1 MKEYVLPFL
10 YEDLT
15 LHGPHHCWFVYL
27 ALLILPLHFQ
37 GILSVYVKPYLEL
50 NMLTMLSFIIH
61 QYFVFFLTNDWQL
74 KEISEDIR
82 PNALNTCMLK
92 FHFSVINNDQKT
104 PMLNYLW
111 NVNKTCTFK
120 TIQMK
125 DTNVCYF
132 EIEVSQKLFSQMHLS
147 LTQCGKQFSFPIA

>member
-15 LHGPHHCWFVYL
+15 LHGPYHCWFVYF

-61 QYFVFFLTNDWQL
+61 QYFVFFLTND
-74 KEISEDIR
+74 
-82 PNALNTCMLK
+82 
-92 FHFSVINNDQKT
+92 
-104 PMLNYLW
+104 
-111 NVNKTCTFK
+111 
-120 TIQMK
+120 
-125 DTNVCYF
+125 
-132 EIEVSQKLFSQMHLS
+132 
-147 LTQCGKQFSFPIA
+147 